1 MHQAT
6 IKTLPAWAAILSPW
20 GALLALMT
28 KVWPTLL
35 VLAVMLPYLEDFL
48 RTISLVPAWTD
59 IIRVLLPASS
69 VIRLDV
75 YNVLSILQYP
85 PKYVIPVI

>member
-6 IKTLPAWAAILSPW
+6 IKTLPAWAAILSPL
-20 GALLALMT
+20 GALLAFMT

-35 VLAVMLPYLEDFL
+35 VLAVMLPYFEDFL
-48 RTISLVPAWTD
+48 RTISPVPVSTD
-59 IIRVLLPASS
+59 IIRVLLPASN

-75 YNVLSILQYP
+75 
-85 PKYVIPVI
+85 